1 MSFFFQ
7 IIILIINLF
16 ELIINQSI
24 CNYNDCFNCS
34 LCGIEKKCDCDWSP
48 NSRSCKKDK
57 EKSPFNYNFDY
68 FFSCYDEESLR
79 IQKNYCGN
87 TYIKFNEENIAY
99 INLIENDGSYAAQNL
114 YCEYIYDELVPDLKF
129 YYNLK
134 INISPLLI
142 EYMKL
147 YITITYIDNKNDQKS
162 ITQNSFEEEYKKVK
176 KIKIQIYFENELYKE
191 PLSIKI
197 TKIEEKKNYNLY
209 ISISVIIFTA
219 IICVIII
226 IFVSRKAAEN
236 ARRRQEIYLQMARE
250 NQRRRAEQFNRLH
263 PSSSV
268 DPSSSSESEISII
281 EINTQKIEKLLKSTL
296 LPIKY
301 YKYLGVK
308 NGNPSSLCTICI
320 EEFKEGKSKVSFT
333 PCQHVFHHKCLKD
346 WLMKNVLNPK
356 CPNCNYNLLEEKNE
370 LIKSQG
376 VYDIPEF
383 PSNVRRS
390 NDRRVT
396 NIQERE
402 PYDNHNNSINM
413 EANGL
418 DTGENRFINRN
429 ESHKNQNNCI
439 RSVSININKNSNSV
453 KNNNKDE
460 KKSDKE
466 EEIDEVVIENIEN
479 IGSE

>member
-7 IIILIINLF
+7 IVILIINLF

-34 LCGIEKKCDCDWSP
+34 LCGLEKKCDCDWSP
-48 NSRSCKKDK
+48 NGRICKKDK

-87 TYIKFNEENIAY
+87 AYITLNEENIAS
-99 INLIENDGSYAAQNL
+99 ISLIKNDESYAAQNL
-114 YCEYIYDELVPDLKF
+114 YCEYIYDDLSLDVKY

-134 INISPLLI
+134 IIISPLAK
-142 EYMKL
+142 EYMKTS
-147 YITITYIDNKNDQKS
+147 ITITYIDNKSDKKPVTGNF
-162 ITQNSFEEEYKKVK
+162 FEEEFKKIK
-176 KIKIQIYFENELYKE
+176 KIKIQIYFENLLYKD
-191 PLSIKI
+191 PLSIKL

-209 ISISVIIFTA
+209 ISIA
-219 IICVIII
+219 IIIGACIMCVIII
-226 IFVSRKAAEN
+226 IFLSRKASQN
-236 ARRRQEIYLQMARE
+236 ARRREEIYLQMARE
-250 NQRRRAEQFNRLH
+250 NQRRREEQFNRLH
-263 PSSSV
+263 PGSSI

-301 YKYLGVK
+301 YKYLGAK
-308 NGNPSSLCTICI
+308 NGNSSSLCTICI

-333 PCQHVFHHKCLKD
+333 PCQHDFHYKCLKD

-356 CPNCNYNLLEEKNE
+356 CPNCNYNLLKEDKNI

-376 VYDIPEF
+376 AYEIPEL
-383 PSNVRRS
+383 PCNLRRS
-390 NDRRVT
+390 NDRKIT

-413 EANGL
+413 ETIGL

-429 ESHKNQNNCI
+429 ESHKNQNNSI
-439 RSVSININKNSNSV
+439 SINVIKSGNLAKS
-453 KNNNKDE
+453 NNKAE
-460 KKSDKE
+460 IKSNKE